1 MARYD
6 DDADDDNDWPD
17 EADIDS
23 GAIDSGAIDSGD
35 SADDADDDVCPSCGA
50 AVYHDADQCP
60 RCGHYLTHEQ
70 ATRPAKW
77 VIVAAIVCLAVILLF
92 WIV

>member
-17 EADIDS
+17 EADIDTDS
-23 GAIDSGAIDSGD
+23 ADIDSGA
-35 SADDADDDVCPSCGA
+35 SADDADDDEVCPSCGA
-50 AVYHDADQCP
+50 AVYPDADQCP
-60 RCGHYLTHEQ
+60 RCGHYLTHDQ

-77 VIVAAIVCLAVILLF
+77 VIVAVIVCLAVILLF

>member
-1 MARYD
+1 D
-6 DDADDDNDWPD
+6 D
-17 EADIDS
+17 E
-23 GAIDSGAIDSGD
+23 
-35 SADDADDDVCPSCGA
+35 VCPSCGA
-50 AVYHDADQCP
+50 AVYPDADQCP
-60 RCGHYLTHEQ
+60 RCGHYLTHDQ